1 MAPRQPLFA
10 FVFLVLAFLNPIVS
24 AIQEGYVVGTIGGQE
39 YLVKDN
45 RRPSLYTQDFGD
57 CMGGSSINVTRFD
70 AAYYRDNMTILFHLG
85 GETDLKN
92 ETIMSMSYHGLTLRR
107 ELTSSAVYIGVFAYG
122 ESRFDL
128 TFNPCSAN
136 IAR

>member
-1 MAPRQPLFA
+1 MGPRQLSFTLLL
-10 FVFLVLAFLNPIVS
+10 VVLAFLSPAV
-24 AIQEGYVVGTIGGQE
+24 AARREGYVVGTIGGQE
-39 YLVKDN
+39 YLVKDD

-70 AAYYRDNMTILFHLG
+70 AAYYKDNMTILFHLG
-85 GETDLKN
+85 GDTDLKN
-92 ETIMSMSYHGLTLRR
+92 ETIMSMLTPRLTCWD
-107 ELTSSAVYIGVFAYG
+107 LTSWVVYIGVFAYG

-136 IAR
+136 IKR